1 MYLKKKRKVFLGNW
15 LVNCS
20 KLNSVISEIFSMAKR
35 EKDVHVNECL

>member
-15 LVNCS
+15 LVNWS
-20 KLNSVISEIFSMAKR
+20 KLNSVISEIISMAKR